1 MADDAQPG
9 KSKKRPNSEVQKWLG
24 IIKSYE
30 TEFKPWETRVDKI
43 LKRYRD
49 EKRQDTS
56 DNPPS
61 RFNILWAN
69 VQTLVPATF
78 ARLPQPDV
86 SRRFSDR
93 DPVGRVAAMI
103 LERALDF
110 EVQHY
115 RDYRSTMKQSVTDR
129 FLGGRGTSW
138 ARYEP
143 HIKTGAEQSAP
154 EGDQITEDTGE
165 QLDYECAPVDYVHW
179 KDFGH
184 TVARTWEEVTAVWR
198 KVYMTRDA
206 CVARFGE
213 KKGNAIPLD
222 ATPEDMKRS
231 EKANPELDEQKR
243 ACVYEIWDKENE
255 EAVWLSKS
263 QKDILDRKDD
273 PLGLEDFFPCP
284 KPLFATM
291 TNESLIPVPDFTLYQ
306 DQANEL
312 DVCSD
317 RIDGLLKAL
326 QVRGV
331 YDASQGVEIARLFS
345 DAGNTDLRP
354 IKNWQAFAEK
364 NGLKG
369 AIDLVDLKPIADAL
383 KESYT
388 AMEQIKN
395 QVYEITGIS
404 DIIRGQTEASETAT
418 AQQLKGQYASLRL
431 KALQQDVAQY
441 ATELLRLKAQIV
453 SGFDPQTLMQIASVD
468 QLAEADRQHIIPALQ
483 MLADKPLRN
492 FRIDIAADSMVQIDE
507 EAEKEDRVEFLTAVG
522 TYIGKAA
529 EVGAAAP
536 MLVPLL
542 MELLK
547 FGVTGF
553 KVGKS
558 VEGTIDQALEQMKQ
572 QAAQPQQQRPDP
584 EMAKV
589 EIERQK
595 AQVEAERGQQQMALE
610 QEKASND
617 MNLQRE
623 KQAFD
628 QQMQREQM
636 ERDMMLKDT
645 MHQREM
651 SQRETEA
658 SNNTVNDVKS
668 AFGEHQNKVGKM
680 VMQAQHER
688 ELGAVTQKQEEKAQ
702 SQQQGQD
709 AVANVQR
716 EMQELAKSVQTLI
729 EQLGRPKRIVR
740 GPDGRASGV
749 ETVQ

>member
-1 MADDAQPG
+1 MTEDTQAGKPSKRQRSAQ
-9 KSKKRPNSEVQKWLG
+9 REVQKWLG
-24 IIKSYE
+24 IIKAYE

-49 EKRQDTS
+49 EKRTDSSDTQS
-56 DNPPS
+56 S

-115 RDYRSTMKQSVTDR
+115 RDYRATMKQSVTDR

-143 HIKTGAEQSAP
+143 HIKAGAEQSGP
-154 EGDQITEDTGE
+154 EGDQSPGGAQVTEDVDEPSE

-206 CVARFGE
+206 CVARFGK
-213 KKGNAIPLD
+213 KKGEEIPLD

-243 ACVYEIWDKENE
+243 ACVYEIWNKEDE
-255 EAVWLSKS
+255 EAIWLSKS

-284 KPLFATM
+284 KPLYATM

-312 DVCSD
+312 DICSD
-317 RIDGLLKAL
+317 KIDGLLKAL

-369 AIDLVDLKPIADAL
+369 AIDLVDLKPIAEAL
-383 KESYT
+383 KEAYT

-453 SGFDPQTLMQIASVD
+453 SGFDPQTLMQISSAD
-468 QLAEADRQHIIPALQ
+468 QLAEADKQYIEPALQ
-483 MLADKPLRN
+483 MLSNKPLRN

-507 EAEKEDRVEFLTAVG
+507 EAEKKDRVEFLTAVG

-529 EVGAAAP
+529 EVGAMAP

-572 QAAQPQQQRPDP
+572 QAQQPKPPDP
-584 EMAKV
+584 KIEAEKVKAQAEM
-589 EIERQK
+589 QK
-595 AQVEAERGQQQMALE
+595 AQMSVQVEQQKAQIDERRMQMEEQHDQRQMQIDGAMQQQDMAM
-610 QEKASND
+610 QQQSGQ
-617 MNLQRE
+617 M
-623 KQAFD
+623 KQ
-628 QQMQREQM
+628 QQ
-636 ERDMMLKDT
+636 
-645 MHQREM
+645 
-651 SQRETEA
+651 
-658 SNNTVNDVKS
+658 
-668 AFGEHQNKVGKM
+668 
-680 VMQAQHER
+680 MQAQHQQKM
-688 ELGAVTQKQEEKAQ
+688 AMATQKPPARKQ
-702 SQQQGQD
+702 
-709 AVANVQR
+709 
-716 EMQELAKSVQTLI
+716 
-729 EQLGRPKRIVR
+729 
-740 GPDGRASGV
+740 
-749 ETVQ
+749 

>member
-1 MADDAQPG
+1 
-9 KSKKRPNSEVQKWLG
+9 
-24 IIKSYE
+24 
-30 TEFKPWETRVDKI
+30 
-43 LKRYRD
+43 
-49 EKRQDTS
+49 
-56 DNPPS
+56 
-61 RFNILWAN
+61 
-69 VQTLVPATF
+69 
-78 ARLPQPDV
+78 
-86 SRRFSDR
+86 
-93 DPVGRVAAMI
+93 
-103 LERALDF
+103 
-110 EVQHY
+110 
-115 RDYRSTMKQSVTDR
+115 VTDR
-129 FLGGRGTSW
+129 FLGGRGTAW

-143 HIKTGAEQSAP
+143 HIKAGAEQSGP
-154 EGDQITEDTGE
+154 EGDQITEDVDADE

-206 CVARFGE
+206 CVARFGK
-213 KKGNAIPLD
+213 KKGEEIPLD

-243 ACVYEIWDKENE
+243 ACVYEIWNKEDE
-255 EAVWLSKS
+255 EAIWLSKS

-284 KPLFATM
+284 KPLYATM

-312 DVCSD
+312 DICSD
-317 RIDGLLKAL
+317 KIDGLLKAL

-369 AIDLVDLKPIADAL
+369 AIDLVDLKPIAEAL
-383 KESYT
+383 KEAYT

-453 SGFDPQTLMQIASVD
+453 SGFDPQTLMQISSAD
-468 QLAEADRQHIIPALQ
+468 QLAEADKQYIEPALQ
-483 MLADKPLRN
+483 MLSNKPLRN

-507 EAEKEDRVEFLTAVG
+507 EAEKKDRVEFLTAVG

-529 EVGAAAP
+529 EVGAMAP

-572 QAAQPQQQRPDP
+572 QAQQPKPPDP
-584 EMAKV
+584 KIEAEKVKAQAEM
-589 EIERQK
+589 QK
-595 AQVEAERGQQQMALE
+595 AQMSVQVEQQKAQIDERRMQMEEQHDQRQMQIDGAMQQQDMAM
-610 QEKASND
+610 QQQSGQ
-617 MNLQRE
+617 M
-623 KQAFD
+623 KQ
-628 QQMQREQM
+628 QQ
-636 ERDMMLKDT
+636 
-645 MHQREM
+645 
-651 SQRETEA
+651 
-658 SNNTVNDVKS
+658 
-668 AFGEHQNKVGKM
+668 
-680 VMQAQHER
+680 MQAQHQ
-688 ELGAVTQKQEEKAQ
+688 QKM
-702 SQQQGQD
+702 QQ
-709 AVANVQR
+709 A
-716 EMQELAKSVQTLI
+716 MQKPPARKQ
-729 EQLGRPKRIVR
+729 
-740 GPDGRASGV
+740 
-749 ETVQ
+749 

>member
-1 MADDAQPG
+1 MA
-9 KSKKRPNSEVQKWLG
+9 KRDKPQSNEVQKWLG

-30 TEFKPWETRVDKI
+30 TEYKPWENRVEKI

-49 EKRQDTS
+49 EKRTDSS
-56 DNPPS
+56 DNPTS

-115 RDYRSTMKQSVTDR
+115 RDYRATMKQSVTDR

-143 HIKTGAEQSAP
+143 HIKAGAEQSGP
-154 EGDQITEDTGE
+154 EGDQSPQGSQVTEDIDEDE

-206 CVARFGE
+206 CVARFGK
-213 KKGNAIPLD
+213 KKGEAIPLD

-255 EAVWLSKS
+255 EALWLSKS
-263 QKDILDRKDD
+263 QKDLLDRKDD

-312 DVCSD
+312 DICSD
-317 RIDGLLKAL
+317 KIDGLLKAL

-383 KESYT
+383 KEAYT

-404 DIIRGQTEASETAT
+404 DIIRGQTDAAETAT
-418 AQQLKGQYASLRL
+418 AQNLKGQYASLRL

-468 QLAEADRQHIIPALQ
+468 QLADADKQYIMPALQ
-483 MLADKPLRN
+483 MLANKPLRN

-507 EAEKEDRVEFLTAVG
+507 QAEKQDRVEFLTAVG

-529 EVGAAAP
+529 EVGAMAP

-572 QAAQPQQQRPDP
+572 QAQQPRPPDP
-584 EMAKV
+584 KV
-589 EIERQK
+589 EAEKAKAQAEVQK
-595 AQVEAERGQQQMALE
+595 AQMGVQVEQQKAQIDERRMQMEEQHDMRQMQIDGAMQQQDMAM
-610 QEKASND
+610 QQQSGQMKA
-617 MNLQRE
+617 
-623 KQAFD
+623 
-628 QQMQREQM
+628 QQ
-636 ERDMMLKDT
+636 
-645 MHQREM
+645 
-651 SQRETEA
+651 
-658 SNNTVNDVKS
+658 
-668 AFGEHQNKVGKM
+668 
-680 VMQAQHER
+680 MQAQHQ
-688 ELGAVTQKQEEKAQ
+688 QKM
-702 SQQQGQD
+702 QQ
-709 AVANVQR
+709 A
-716 EMQELAKSVQTLI
+716 MM
-729 EQLGRPKRIVR
+729 PKPPARK
-740 GPDGRASGV
+740 
-749 ETVQ
+749 Q